1 MIILRHILEKMMIEI
16 VLDENDNDEFCGEK
30 YPLVEINDWFSDDWE
45 EYGKKAKQIIDGNGK
60 NNAVIIKINNGCILN
75 KLALAL
81 FTESFEVSSNL
92 EYAVF
97 KVKNLQKAREE
108 YKPYVALTIAIKYAL
123 NLANETP
130 KIIYKNIS
138 ELGYLNIQTK
148 QDFVANTM
156 ELSLVN
162 SSEQS
167 LVIEIDNLQDVLC
180 WVAILK
186 ALSLAKSN
194 VNIKLNIKNNGDDSI
209 DKKHLVKDV
218 VSKVSNWI
226 N

>member
-1 MIILRHILEKMMIEI
+1 MIEI

-30 YPLVEINDWFSDDWE
+30 YPLVVISDWFPDSWE
-45 EYGKKAKQIIDGNGK
+45 EYEVKAKQIIEDNAK
-60 NNAVIIKINNGCILN
+60 NNAVIIKINNECLLN

-81 FTESFEVSSNL
+81 FTESFEQSNNL

-97 KVKNLQKAREE
+97 KVQDLQIAREN
-108 YKPYVALTIAIKYAL
+108 YKPYVALTIAIKYML

-148 QDFVANTM
+148 QDYVANTI
-156 ELSLVN
+156 ELSLIN
-162 SSEQS
+162 SYDKN

-186 ALSLAKSN
+186 ALSLAKSC
-194 VNIKLNIKNNGDDSI
+194 VNIKLNIKCNGDANI
-209 DKKHLVKDV
+209 NKKYLIKDV
-218 VSKVSNWI
+218 VSKVSMWI